1 MMGAKNMPSLITEH
15 MRGNCFVTTSSPMPC
30 CGSRGMSAMQGTSTK
45 GNTMRSVKHA
55 MGPSFGSLC
64 FGSAILTLVQL
75 IRNAMES
82 CAPN

>member
-1 MMGAKNMPSLITEH
+1 MVARAEGIIP
-15 MRGNCFVTTSSPMPC
+15 
-30 CGSRGMSAMQGTSTK
+30 MQGSSTQ
-45 GNTMRSVKHA
+45 GNTLRSVKHA

-82 CAPN
+82 CAPAPTCHWPQPGHPPGISVFGLYM

>member
-1 MMGAKNMPSLITEH
+1 
-15 MRGNCFVTTSSPMPC
+15 
-30 CGSRGMSAMQGTSTK
+30 MQGSSTK
-45 GNTMRSVKHA
+45 GNALRSVKHA

-82 CAPN
+82 CAPAPTCHWPQHDHQLGLSVFVSYLWFE